1 MPRVKR
7 SWYNIFNMILA
18 VIVIW
23 LLALAGCVWLFVVS
37 VKLMIRGFQR
47 AFGGTPQANG
57 PPRGPPQDG
66 HTMPAATAT
75 ARPAVAPW
83 VVALVT
89 DHLRGCAT
97 CRAAVEGYRQGQAIP
112 VIPLADLLRSLE
124 PTTVSR
130 MLAVIEAEDAAVA
143 P

>member
-1 MPRVKR
+1 
-7 SWYNIFNMILA
+7 MILA

-47 AFGGTPQANG
+47 AFGGRPQAN
-57 PPRGPPQDG
+57 GPPQDG

-75 ARPAVAPW
+75 APTRPAVAPW